1 MQYLNSN
8 EANIYLTFFFLATK
22 YSYTTFFLNFLF
34 ALSQLSTNPTL

>member
-8 EANIYLTFFFLATK
+8 KASICLTFFLVTK
-22 YSYTTFFLNFLF
+22 YSYTNFFF

>member
-8 EANIYLTFFFLATK
+8 EASIYLTFFLATK
-22 YSYTTFFLNFLF
+22 YSYTIFF

>member
-8 EANIYLTFFFLATK
+8 EANIYLTFFLATK
-22 YSYTTFFLNFLF
+22 YSYTTFFLIFFF